1 VFGTVL
7 AGRPYVPLSED
18 MPAQRVTQMLRDAEA
33 AAVLTVSGA
42 RLDLPEGMA
51 RLDLDTWDELTAMRA
66 DTRTRTRERPLEL
79 DPDPQ
84 DVLYIEYTSG
94 STGVPKGVA
103 VTHANV
109 QNTAM
114 DLERRFP
121 LGEDDVYLLKTAFT
135 FDIFGTEI
143 YGWLFGAG
151 RLDLLP
157 VGREGDPPAL
167 LDAIAERGVT
177 HVNFSPTMLRVL
189 LDAAARDDRAA
200 DLASLRHVFS
210 GGEALTADI
219 VERFFALPLHCTL
232 ENVYGPTEATMWA
245 THGTVTAADADQVVP
260 IGEPLNDYRIYI
272 LDRDGGLCG
281 ADVPGEVCI
290 AGAGVALGYR
300 NREELNAAKFVEN
313 PFWDPDADPA
323 HMRRMY
329 RTGDLGHL
337 RGDGRFAFLGR
348 TDRQV

>member
-1 VFGTVL
+1 DWEPEHLGSVFLAKTTADPARTAWTDRTRDYANAWAHDAAVLVQRRLAAALGDERRPVAVLLPRGADLLAAVFGTVL

-121 LGEDDVYLLKTAFT
+121 LGEDDV
-135 FDIFGTEI
+135 
-143 YGWLFGAG
+143 
-151 RLDLLP
+151 
-157 VGREGDPPAL
+157 
-167 LDAIAERGVT
+167 
-177 HVNFSPTMLRVL
+177 
-189 LDAAARDDRAA
+189 
-200 DLASLRHVFS
+200 
-210 GGEALTADI
+210 
-219 VERFFALPLHCTL
+219 
-232 ENVYGPTEATMWA
+232 
-245 THGTVTAADADQVVP
+245 
-260 IGEPLNDYRIYI
+260 
-272 LDRDGGLCG
+272 
-281 ADVPGEVCI
+281 
-290 AGAGVALGYR
+290 
-300 NREELNAAKFVEN
+300 
-313 PFWDPDADPA
+313 
-323 HMRRMY
+323 
-329 RTGDLGHL
+329 
-337 RGDGRFAFLGR
+337 
-348 TDRQV
+348 